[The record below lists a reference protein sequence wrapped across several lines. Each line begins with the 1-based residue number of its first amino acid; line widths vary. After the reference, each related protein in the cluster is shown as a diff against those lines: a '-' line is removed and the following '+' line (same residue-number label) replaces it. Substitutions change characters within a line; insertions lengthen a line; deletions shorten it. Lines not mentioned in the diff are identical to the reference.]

1 MTGAD
6 AQHTGVVMPPP
17 LIYLVA
23 FALVLVLDWSWPVA
37 ILGRPAAAWIGIAV
51 LILGVAINGWGV
63 YTMYRARTAIHPG
76 HPANRLVTS
85 GPFRYSRNPLYVGL
99 NLVFLG
105 LVLVVDSLWGLPVF
119 LATVLVMH
127 YGVIRREERH
137 LEAAFGDEFRAY
149 RARVRRYL

>member
-1 MTGAD
+1 MTRAD
-6 AQHTGVVMPPP
+6 AQHTGVAVPPP

-37 ILGRPAAAWIGIAV
+37 ILGRAAATWIGIAV
-51 LILGVAINGWGV
+51 LILGVAVNGWGA

-76 HPANRLVTS
+76 HPASQLVTS

-99 NLVFLG
+99 NLAFVG

-119 LATVLVMH
+119 IVTALVMH
-127 YGVIRREERH
+127 YGVIRREEQH
-137 LEAAFGDEFRAY
+137 LEAAFGDAFRAY
-149 RARVRRYL
+149 CARVRRYL